1 MDLKTIKANEALKF
15 YEEEIYQIDMILG
28 GILTCEYKDFLEKK
42 MEYYQLA
49 INLIKEKYKNHQVY
63 TRLDAI
69 QSGTGFGDQDTYSPD
84 SYFPFKLLEVISL
97 EKGDILVKD
106 TSQPSKKSFV
116 TNVTS
121 VFIEGID

>member
-1 MDLKTIKANEALKF
+1 MDNTITKRLST
-15 YEEEIYQIDMILG
+15 IL
-28 GILTCEYKDFLEKK
+28 
-42 MEYYQLA
+42 
-49 INLIKEKYKNHQVY
+49 
-63 TRLDAI
+63 R
-69 QSGTGFGDQDTYSPD
+69 GTGFGDQDTYSPD

-97 EKGDILVKD
+97 ETGDILVKD